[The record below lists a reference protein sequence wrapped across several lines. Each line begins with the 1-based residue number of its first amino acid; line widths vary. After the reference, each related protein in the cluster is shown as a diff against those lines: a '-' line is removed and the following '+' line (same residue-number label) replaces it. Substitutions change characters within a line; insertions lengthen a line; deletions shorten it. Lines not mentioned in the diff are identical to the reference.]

1 MGSFYEETLHKLIY
15 DLEGEVYFDRER
27 YPDDWYLDTQKLLSQ
42 NESLAQKFYQ
52 VERSY
57 LKNSSTLVKQI
68 NNQSC
73 LQNEIWRTPI
83 QAQDR
88 RLGFLFKLGRLTQIN
103 FVAALVYYNNPPGNR
118 KVLAC
123 QKMVKGMQALDYWFA
138 KRNQLIHG
146 AKGVSKLRMQEALE
160 QDKQQPQNDNIRN
173 TVPYACDAN
182 QILSQMTNIVR
193 SALTLMGTTQPASV
207 TDSNPADYLHPNK
220 EPYYLYSDIREWVI
234 NTLNSDI

>member
-1 MGSFYEETLHKLIY
+1 MYNS
-15 DLEGEVYFDRER
+15 LEKR
-27 YPDDWYLDTQKLLSQ
+27 
-42 NESLAQKFYQ
+42 SLGNY
-52 VERSY
+52 
-57 LKNSSTLVKQI
+57 STLVKQI
-68 NNQSC
+68 NYQRC
-73 LQNEIWRTPI
+73 IQNEIWRTPI

-123 QKMVKGMQALDYWFA
+123 QNMVKGMQALDYWFA

-160 QDKQQPQNDNIRN
+160 QDKEQAQNDNIRN

-182 QILSQMTNIVR
+182 QILTEMTNIVR
-193 SALTLMGTTQPASV
+193 SALILMGTTQPASV
-207 TDSNPADYLHPNK
+207 TNSNPADYLYPNK

-234 NTLNSDI
+234 DTLNSDI